1 MERDLGVANGFSG
14 MLLNETDA
22 MVSQEILDML
32 DIPVGGKIL
41 LKYDL
46 LGFLPSN
53 YQNLPGIIFGSNSP
67 KSQDKA
73 SRGERFLTYLNL
85 DPTM

>member
-1 MERDLGVANGFSG
+1 M
-14 MLLNETDA
+14 NETDA

-32 DIPVGGKIL
+32 EIPIGGKIL

-53 YQNLPGIIFGSNSP
+53 YQSLPDIIFGSNS
-67 KSQDKA
+67 
-73 SRGERFLTYLNL
+73 
-85 DPTM
+85 

>member
-1 MERDLGVANGFSG
+1 MGVANGFSG
-14 MLLNETDA
+14 MLMNETDA

-32 DIPVGGKIL
+32 DIPIGGKIL

-53 YQNLPGIIFGSNSP
+53 Y
-67 KSQDKA
+67 
-73 SRGERFLTYLNL
+73 
-85 DPTM
+85 

>member
-1 MERDLGVANGFSG
+1 LGETGSFVAYGDHRLERDLGVANGFSG
-14 MLLNETDA
+14 LLMNETDA

-32 DIPVGGKIL
+32 EIPIGGKIL

-53 YQNLPGIIFGSNSP
+53 Y
-67 KSQDKA
+67 
-73 SRGERFLTYLNL
+73 
-85 DPTM
+85 